1 MGNTSNHDLSWRE
14 EMLLILADVYRIATF
29 RRDDRPTTSDRPDP
43 CADRR
48 KRKSWLTLAGLR
60 L

>member
-1 MGNTSNHDLSWRE
+1 
-14 EMLLILADVYRIATF
+14 MLLILADVYRIATL
-29 RRDDRPTTSDRPDP
+29 RRDDRAPGSDHSDP

-48 KRKSWLTLAGLR
+48 QRKRWLNLAGLR